1 MSDNFYGTVLGPST
15 PGALNLISGQ
25 TAGGTSV
32 NAQGV
37 PVPDPGQVGSQNS
50 SDTGTVYA
58 DPDPY
63 FDGCANHANPTVKMS
78 GQNIGDL
85 LNAQNVSWGWFQ
97 GGFAPSA
104 RTSNGT
110 PICGQSHTNIGG
122 ASITDYNPHHN
133 PFEYYA
139 STATRRPVRPSADLI
154 TGACG
159 PAWSGRPTRIP
170 WAAWLHPSFRRPPP
184 SR

>member
-1 MSDNFYGTVLGPST
+1 MHWSIRRTLAVT
-15 PGALNLISGQ
+15 A
-25 TAGGTSV
+25 AGGLCLAGSASAV
-32 NAQGV
+32 AA
-37 PVPDPGQVGSQNS
+37 PDPGQVGSQNS

-78 GQNIGDL
+78 GQNIG
-85 LNAQNVSWGWFQ
+85 
-97 GGFAPSA
+97 
-104 RTSNGT
+104 
-110 PICGQSHTNIGG
+110 G

-139 STATRRPVRPSADLI
+139 STATQRPVRPSADLI

-170 WAAWLHPSFRRPPP
+170 WAAWLHPPSFRRPPP